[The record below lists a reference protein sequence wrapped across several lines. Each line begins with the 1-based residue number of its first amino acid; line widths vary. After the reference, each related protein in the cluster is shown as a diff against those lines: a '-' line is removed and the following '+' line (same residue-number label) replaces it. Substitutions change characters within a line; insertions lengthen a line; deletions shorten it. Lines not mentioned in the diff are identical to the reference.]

1 MNGGLWECPRLSDP
15 PTEALG
21 VEVAGYADQEAMGDG
36 VDVPPQPA
44 AVPNPVD
51 PDEPA
56 QRGRRDNSDEDQDS
70 ETRTNLPQMR

>member
-44 AVPNPVD
+44 AVPGILRSAGYR
-51 PDEPA
+51 EL
-56 QRGRRDNSDEDQDS
+56 S
-70 ETRTNLPQMR
+70 EVR